1 VSEDREIM
9 WLRVEDDRSTE
20 LLRVA
25 AEDAA
30 PGFSGTVL
38 AAEDGSPLRVE
49 YRVVCDRSWATR
61 HVTVT
66 QQHRG
71 GRRTLRLEHDG
82 AGAWRRDGHAAP
94 ALDGC
99 SDVDLG
105 ISPSTNALPIN
116 RLRLAVGGT
125 ATIRAA
131 WVLFPALDVVAAEQS
146 YERLAVNRY
155 RYRSVDSGFEAVI
168 EVDDRGFAIDYADL
182 WHRIAEGTAAPRL
195 G

>member
-1 VSEDREIM
+1 MIEDREIM
-9 WLRVEDDRSTE
+9 WLRVEDDRSVE

-25 AEDAA
+25 AAIDA
-30 PGFSGTVL
+30 PEFSGSVL
-38 AAEDGSPLRVE
+38 GAEDGSPLRVD
-49 YRVVCDRSWATR
+49 YRVVCERNWATR
-61 HVTVT
+61 LVTLT

-71 GRRTLRLEHDG
+71 GRQTLRLEHDG

-94 ALDGC
+94 ELDGC
-99 SDVDLG
+99 TDVDLG

-146 YERLAVNRY
+146 YERLAAGRY
-155 RYRSVDSGFEAVI
+155 RYRSLDSGFEAVI
-168 EVDDRGFAIDYADL
+168 EVDGQGFAIDYAGL
-182 WHRIAEGTAAPRL
+182 WHRIAEGIAAPSA